1 MSEERTTRSLRG
13 PSGGTRAWIIWG
25 MGALTFTYAFVQRVS
40 PSVMIDQLMADL
52 MVSGAVLGNLTAFY
66 FYAYAGL
73 QVPVGMMLDR
83 FGPRRMIPAALL
95 LAAGGSMIFSQ
106 AVSVE
111 AAYLGRLLVGIG
123 VAFGYVGSL
132 KLATNWFAPRRFAL
146 LSGLTMAFGM
156 LGGILGQTP
165 IAALVEATSWR
176 QSMFILGIV
185 AAVLAVI
192 FWLVV
197 RDNPASA
204 SDAIKDPGPSPLR
217 GLGIILSKRQNWLLA
232 LTSAAMTAPMLALAG
247 FWGVAWLMQ
256 VHDLTRAEASA
267 VSSSMFIGWGLG
279 SPVAGWLSDRYG
291 RPKVIMQSFIVIA
304 LISLSAMLYLPIPTA
319 VILAL
324 LAISGFT
331 LGGMVT
337 GFALARYSNPVSV
350 TGAAYAFVNMAVT
363 GTGALFLPL
372 IGWLLDLSWDGVMH
386 EGVRIYDATGY
397 TLGFSVL
404 PAFLVLG
411 LLATLW
417 IKEDWIDES

>member
-1 MSEERTTRSLRG
+1 MNIETSRPPQRG
-13 PSGGTRAWIIWG
+13 ALGSTRAWIVWG

-83 FGPRRMIPAALL
+83 FGPRRMIAAALL
-95 LAAGGSMIFSQ
+95 LAAGGSVIFSQ
-106 AVSVE
+106 ATTVE

-132 KLATNWFAPRRFAL
+132 KLATNWFPPRRFAL

-156 LGGILGQTP
+156 LGGILGQSP
-165 IAALVEATSWR
+165 VAALVEFTSWR
-176 QSMFILGIV
+176 QSMLILGII
-185 AAVLAVI
+185 AAILAVI

-197 RDNPASA
+197 RDNPIREDSA
-204 SDAIKDPGPSPLR
+204 STEPGPSPLK

-232 LTSAAMTAPMLALAG
+232 LTSAAMTAPLLALAG

-256 VHDLTRAEASA
+256 IHDLTRAEASA
-267 VSSSMFIGWGLG
+267 VSSMMFIGWGFG
-279 SPVAGWLSDRYG
+279 SPTAGWLSDRFG
-291 RPKVIMQSFIVIA
+291 RPKIIMQCFIGIA
-304 LISLSAMLYLPIPTA
+304 LVSLSAMLYLPIPTA
-319 VILAL
+319 VILVL

-337 GFALARYSNPVSV
+337 GFAMARYSNPVSV

-363 GTGALFLPL
+363 ATGALFLPL

-386 EGVRIYDATGY
+386 EGVRIYDASGY

-404 PAFLVLG
+404 PAFLLMG

-417 IKEDWIDES
+417 IKEDRIDES